1 MFGNQ
6 SQFKQQKYQQFEVR
20 KTGYGQT
27 WNTELKTAC
36 CADPG
41 CKCFLQQSAHTPSLC
56 GVPVMQEAAAGTECP
71 CCLQIA
77 FLQLA
82 GMIRYYLGV
91 LQFC

>member
-41 CKCFLQQSAHTPSLC
+41 CEYSRL
-56 GVPVMQEAAAGTECP
+56 
-71 CCLQIA
+71 
-77 FLQLA
+77 
-82 GMIRYYLGV
+82 
-91 LQFC
+91 

>member
-41 CKCFLQQSAHTPSLC
+41 CECSRLCTVVFILSRHRKCCKGVFDLTGNDCVCRLPPC
-56 GVPVMQEAAAGTECP
+56 GVLVRLDC
-71 CCLQIA
+71 
-77 FLQLA
+77 
-82 GMIRYYLGV
+82 
-91 LQFC
+91 

>member
-41 CKCFLQQSAHTPSLC
+41 CKSSSRPQLVSLFLQQMPLLELTGCTVCRLPS
-56 GVPVMQEAAAGTECP
+56 
-71 CCLQIA
+71 I
-77 FLQLA
+77 
-82 GMIRYYLGV
+82 GMLVRRTVFDL
-91 LQFC
+91 

>member
-1 MFGNQ
+1 MVEALTMFGNQ

-41 CKCFLQQSAHTPSLC
+41 CKFRHVYQYNC
-56 GVPVMQEAAAGTECP
+56 
-71 CCLQIA
+71 
-77 FLQLA
+77 
-82 GMIRYYLGV
+82 YL
-91 LQFC
+91 L